1 MAPSTSLKPSSPP
14 KLLHL
19 QILRTL
25 AASLVV
31 VDHTYNELWHRG
43 VMPAGHLD
51 AAYLLGHLGVSAFFV
66 LSGFIMMRQ
75 SANNFGSPTGPLN
88 FAWHRILRIVPL
100 YWIATVLWFGTL
112 RLTRVP
118 TPRPLLQLALSLAFL
133 PNIANPKKLDPIL
146 GQGWTLNYEMIFY
159 ALFAL
164 CLFLPLKR
172 GVPILLG
179 ILVSI
184 VLLGSV
190 VTAMPSHR
198 LWGFY
203 TYWLILLFAAG
214 VALAVV
220 EMRLGAISRRNLSV
234 SPAWLLCLPM
244 LMLLAARS
252 PLPNAG
258 ITLKLFSLFGGLVV
272 VLCTF
277 VSLEN
282 PGWFNRLLILFGDA
296 SYSTYLFHVW
306 IFAFIIPPIVALYRH
321 FQWTVTP
328 LLFVVAALLVSNF
341 LGLAIHLAVERPI
354 TRALRKIRS

>member
-1 MAPSTSLKPSSPP
+1 MAPSICIQPSSSP

-43 VMPAGHLD
+43 AMPAGHLD
-51 AAYLLGHLGVSAFFV
+51 AAYILGHLGVSAFFV

-75 SANNFGSPTGPLN
+75 SAGNFGSRTSPFN

-146 GQGWTLNYEMIFY
+146 GQGWTLNYEMVFY

-164 CLFLPLKR
+164 SLFLPLKR

-179 ILVSI
+179 VLVSI

-190 VTAMPSHR
+190 FPAMPLHR

-203 TYWLILLFAAG
+203 TYWLIILFAAG

-220 EMRLGAISRRNLSV
+220 ERRLGKISRRNLSF

-252 PLPNAG
+252 PFPNAG
-258 ITLKLFSLFGGLVV
+258 IALKLFSFFGGMVV

-277 VSLEN
+277 VSLES
-282 PGWFNRLLILFGDA
+282 PGWCNRLLILLGDA

-306 IFAFIIPPIVALYRH
+306 IFAFTIPPIVALYHH
-321 FQWTVTP
+321 FQWTIRP
-328 LLFVVAALLVSNF
+328 LPFVVAALVVSNG

-354 TRALRKIRS
+354 TRALRKLHT